1 MYHLRLVFV
10 LILFLN
16 FGISCSIFQNG
27 ETIDSDDK
35 DPGTSTAAVAE
46 PPKEASSERIIISD
60 KDLQKALEIVSAEEA
75 VLNNIYQDLLLSVVH
90 VEIKRKVNMSVY
102 GRSESQEYYLPGD
115 GSGFLWSEDGYI
127 VTNHH
132 VVADA
137 DIVNVIFYDGLSLK
151 AEVVGIDPDSDLAVL
166 KTELD
171 PGRYR
176 PVSLGDS
183 NLVRVGQLAAAIGTP
198 FGQDFTLTSGIISAV
213 GRSIQ
218 GDSQYSIP
226 EAIQTDA
233 SINPG
238 NSGGPLLNRQGQVIG
253 INSQIITTSKSSAG
267 IGFAVPVN
275 IAKKVVPDLISY
287 GKHEYAWLGVEGF
300 NVGTAVAEALG
311 LNRDTRGAFISGIVE
326 DGPAD
331 KAGLRGSSGETEIE
345 GSTIPVGGD
354 IIVAIDGQEISGVD
368 DVVSYL
374 INQGEPG
381 ETHIFTVIRDKELMD
396 VPVTLGTR
404 PSS

>member
-1 MYHLRLVFV
+1 MYHLRLIFVF
-10 LILFLN
+10 ILFLN
-16 FGISCSIFQNG
+16 FSISCSIFQND
-27 ETIDSDDK
+27 ETLDSGDQT
-35 DPGTSTAAVAE
+35 PETSTLAVPE
-46 PPKEASSERIIISD
+46 PAKSGLSGRIVVSD
-60 KDLQKALEIVSAEEA
+60 QDLEKALEIVRAEET

-90 VEIKRKVNMSVY
+90 VEIKRKVNVSGY
-102 GRSESQEYYLPGD
+102 GRNESQEYYLPGD
-115 GSGFLWSEDGYI
+115 GSGFLWSQDGYI

-166 KTELD
+166 KTELE

-183 NLVRVGQLAAAIGTP
+183 NIVRVGELAAAIGTP

-238 NSGGPLLNRQGQVIG
+238 NSGGPLLNRKGQVIG
-253 INSQIITTSKSSAG
+253 INSQIITTSNSSAG

-275 IAKKVVPDLISY
+275 IAKKVIPDLILY

-300 NVGTAVAEALG
+300 AVGTVVAEALG
-311 LNRDTRGAFISGIVE
+311 LDRDTRGAFISGVVE
-326 DGPAD
+326 GGPAE

-345 GSTIPVGGD
+345 GSIIPIGGD
-354 IIVAIDGQEISGVD
+354 IIVAINGREISGVD

-374 INQGEPG
+374 INEGEPG
-381 ETHIFTVIRDKELMD
+381 GTHIFTVIRDKELMD
-396 VPVTLGTR
+396 VSVTLGTR
-404 PSS
+404 PSR

>member
-1 MYHLRLVFV
+1 MYHLRLIFVF
-10 LILFLN
+10 ILLLSFS
-16 FGISCSIFQNG
+16 ISCSIFQDD
-27 ETIDSDDK
+27 ETLDSEDK
-35 DPGTSTAAVAE
+35 TPEASTLAVAE
-46 PPKEASSERIIISD
+46 PQKIGSSERIIISD
-60 KDLQKALEIVSAEEA
+60 EDLEKALELVRAEEA

-102 GRSESQEYYLPGD
+102 GSAERQEYYLPGD

-137 DIVNVIFYDGLSLK
+137 DIVNVIFYDGLSLR

-166 KTELD
+166 KTELEA
-171 PGRYR
+171 GRYR
-176 PVSLGDS
+176 AVSLGDS
-183 NLVRVGQLAAAIGTP
+183 NIVRVGELAAAIGTP

-253 INSQIITTSKSSAG
+253 INSQIITTSNSSAG

-275 IAKKVVPDLISY
+275 IAKKVVPDLIIY

-300 NVGTAVAEALG
+300 AVGTVVAEALG
-311 LNRDTRGAFISGIVE
+311 LNRDTRGAFISGVVE
-326 DGPAD
+326 GGPAD
-331 KAGLRGSSGETEIE
+331 DAGLRGSSGETEIE

-354 IIVAIDGQEISGVD
+354 IIVAIDGQKISGVD

-381 ETHIFTVIRDKELMD
+381 ETHIFAVIRDKELVD

-404 PSS
+404 PSR

>member
-1 MYHLRLVFV
+1 MYYIRLIF
-10 LILFLN
+10 LFILFLN
-16 FGISCSIFQNG
+16 FSISCSIFQNDEMLG
-27 ETIDSDDK
+27 SEDK
-35 DPGTSTAAVAE
+35 IPEASPLAVAE
-46 PPKEASSERIIISD
+46 PPNAGSSERIIISD
-60 KDLQKALEIVSAEEA
+60 EDLEKALEIVRAEEA

-102 GRSESQEYYLPGD
+102 GSNESQEYYLPGD

-137 DIVNVIFYDGLSLK
+137 DIVNVIFYDGLSLR

-166 KTELD
+166 KTELE

-176 PVSLGDS
+176 AVSLGDS
-183 NLVRVGQLAAAIGTP
+183 NIVRVGELAAAIGTP

-226 EAIQTDA
+226 QAIQTDA

-253 INSQIITTSKSSAG
+253 INSQIITTSNSSAG

-275 IAKKVVPDLISY
+275 IAKKVIPDLISY

-300 NVGTAVAEALG
+300 AVGTVVAEALG
-311 LNRDTRGAFISGIVE
+311 LNRDTRGAFISGVVE
-326 DGPAD
+326 GGPAD
-331 KAGLRGSSGETEIE
+331 NAGLRGSSGETEIE
-345 GSTIPVGGD
+345 GSVIPTGGD
-354 IIVAIDGQEISGVD
+354 IIVAIDGRKISGVD

-374 INQGEPG
+374 INEGAPG
-381 ETHIFTVIRDKELMD
+381 ETHIFTVMRDKDFID
-396 VPVTLGTR
+396 VSVTLGTR
-404 PSS
+404 PSR